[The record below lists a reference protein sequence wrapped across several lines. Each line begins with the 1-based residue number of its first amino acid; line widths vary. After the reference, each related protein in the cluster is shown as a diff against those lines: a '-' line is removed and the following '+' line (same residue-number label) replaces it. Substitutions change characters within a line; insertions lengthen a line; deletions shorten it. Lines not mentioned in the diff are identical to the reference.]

1 MLFSSGASDMIV
13 TLMACNRLFSIWS
26 ISIYDKR
33 NNQLVSFKRRSTKK
47 KSVPF
52 KVLLQVVSAFILS
65 FSFHIPFFIDTSD
78 DPMQCGYCN
87 FHQHSPK
94 GNLSVYKLTINLC
107 KNNLSYFKNILQD
120 YVSIYM
126 IWKYPGNVTPSTF
139 GSSLVLDDYQCDKG
153 CRIYLS
159 SYLSCMKYIPTILIV
174 CLNIAI
180 AWRMRRIAKVRRQL
194 HHSTIVPEFSSLTTF
209 DAKISNSSR

>member
-1 MLFSSGASDMIV
+1 
-13 TLMACNRLFSIWS
+13 
-26 ISIYDKR
+26 
-33 NNQLVSFKRRSTKK
+33 
-47 KSVPF
+47 
-52 KVLLQVVSAFILS
+52 
-65 FSFHIPFFIDTSD
+65 
-78 DPMQCGYCN
+78 
-87 FHQHSPK
+87 
-94 GNLSVYKLTINLC
+94 
-107 KNNLSYFKNILQD
+107 
-120 YVSIYM
+120 M